1 VAAAPVVAARNT
13 PSGGGM
19 NPFSAPILRPVATT
33 LLALGVMLLGVVA
46 YRHMPIAALPS
57 VDRPTIGIW
66 AGLPGASADT
76 IATSLAQPMERQVGI
91 IPGIMEMG
99 SFSATGGTQITVQ
112 FDLSRDIDAAAT
124 AILAAI
130 NIAGPNLPKDLPQ
143 PPVYWKANPSGWA
156 VIAISLTSDTIEPKV
171 MYDYADSVIAQKLSQ
186 LPGVAKVNV
195 AGAERPAVRI
205 RASPRLMASM
215 NLSLEEVRQAVRAA
229 TMNLPKGTIEADG
242 STWTI
247 AANDQLFRAAEY
259 RDITVAWRNGAP
271 IRLGD
276 VAEVVNSVINTR
288 LAGWYDDQ
296 PGVSLWVMK
305 QPDANVVETV
315 DAVKAALVQIERW
328 LPPAVKLHIV
338 YDRTL
343 LIRASI
349 ADVQATILLAIVLVV
364 AVIALF
370 LKRVALTVIP
380 ALTIPIALA
389 ATMAAMKA
397 LGYTLDNL
405 SLMALTVGVGFIVD
419 DAVIV
424 VENIL
429 RRREEGEAALPAALN
444 GTRQIGFTIVAI
456 TAALVAALIPVLFM
470 PDVVGRYFREFGLTL
485 VAVIVFSA
493 AVSLTLTPMLCS
505 RLLTRASYG
514 ARRVTRAAVL
524 CSAGYAASLAWML
537 RHRAIA
543 LVLTAAVAA
552 GTVSLYLALPKSFM
566 PTQDTGIL
574 YVRAITLAN
583 VSFAAMQKIQREVIT
598 AILAD
603 PAVDGLSSYIGTDN
617 GSVLSSGQ
625 IMVGL
630 KPLDQRG
637 VSVQQV
643 VDRLRERMTQIES
656 VRVFFTPVQDLA
668 LGVQGSASR
677 YQYTLTAEDPVRLYQ
692 WADLMRRRMAGM
704 RDVFIDTIGDNEES
718 GLETTLEAD
727 RVRAAA
733 LGVTPLAIDN
743 TLYDA
748 FGQRQIRT
756 IYLPT
761 NYSRV
766 ILEVDRAAQAD
777 PSSLQHVFVPG
788 TAGKEVPLAAV
799 TRPKRQHGTMWLRHD
814 GQFPSVTISFDT
826 APGVSIGDA
835 IAAIHQLETTIHLP
849 DDIRAGFRGEAGEA
863 AKTGGR
869 QLALFLVAV
878 FAVYIVLGMLYESF
892 AHPLTIL
899 SALPS
904 AAFGALLAL
913 WATGTPFTLMTTI
926 ACILVVGMAMRNTVM
941 MVDFALAAQR
951 GDGFSPREAI
961 VQAARLRAR
970 PIVMTT
976 LAAALSAVP
985 LALGTGPG
993 HEIRQPVG
1001 IALVGG
1007 LLVSQL
1013 LTFYTTPVVY
1023 LVIDRLRPP
1032 ARNRKASA
1040 PTLNRAVPEHY
1051 E

>member
-1 VAAAPVVAARNT
+1 
-13 PSGGGM
+13 M

-33 LLALGVMLLGVVA
+33 LLALGVLLLGVVA
-46 YRHMPIAALPS
+46 YTHMPIAALPS
-57 VDRPTIGIW
+57 VDRPTIGVW

-76 IATSLAQPMERQVGI
+76 IATSLAQPLERQLGI
-91 IPGIMEMG
+91 IPGIVEMG

-112 FDLSRDIDAAAT
+112 FDLARDIDAAAT
-124 AILAAI
+124 AVLAAI
-130 NIAGPNLPKDLPQ
+130 NTAAPNLPKDLPQ

-156 VIAISLTSDTIEPKV
+156 VIAISLTSDIVEPKV

-205 RASPRLMASM
+205 RASPRQLAGM
-215 NLSLEEVRQAVRAA
+215 NLSLEQVRQAVRAA
-229 TMNLPKGTIEADG
+229 TMNLPKGTIAADG
-242 STWTI
+242 STWLI
-247 AANDQLFRAAEY
+247 GANDQLFRAAEY
-259 RDITVAWRNGAP
+259 RDLTVAWRNGAP
-271 IRLGD
+271 VRLGD
-276 VAEVVNSVINTR
+276 VADVVNSVINTR

-315 DAVKAALVQIERW
+315 DAVKAALAQIERW
-328 LPPAVKLHIV
+328 LPPAVKVHIV

-349 ADVQATILLAIVLVV
+349 ADVQATIALAIVLVIVVV
-364 AVIALF
+364 AFF
-370 LKRVALTVIP
+370 LKRLALTAIP
-380 ALTIPIALA
+380 ALTIPVALA
-389 ATMAAMKA
+389 ATIAAMKL

-424 VENIL
+424 IENIL
-429 RRREEGEAALPAALN
+429 RRREEGEAARAAALN

-456 TAALVAALIPVLFM
+456 TAALIAALIPVLFM
-470 PDVVGRYFREFGLTL
+470 PDVVGRYFREFGMTL

-493 AVSLTLTPMLCS
+493 VVSLTLTPMLCDRFLQHS
-505 RLLTRASYG
+505 TLG
-514 ARRVTRAAVL
+514 ARRVTRAAAL
-524 CSAGYAASLAWML
+524 CAAGYAKSLAWML

-543 LVLTAAVAA
+543 LLLTLGIAG
-552 GTVSLYLALPKSFM
+552 GTVSLYLALPKAFM

-583 VSFAAMQKIQREVIT
+583 VSFAAMQKIQREVIA
-598 AILAD
+598 AILDD

-617 GSVLSSGQ
+617 GSALSNGQ

-630 KPLDQRG
+630 KPLDERHA
-637 VSVQQV
+637 SVEHV
-643 VDRLRERMTQIES
+643 VDRLRDRMAHIES

-677 YQYTLTAEDPVRLYQ
+677 YQYTLTGEDPARLYQ

-704 RDVFIDTIGDNEES
+704 RDTFIDVIGDNEES
-718 GLETTLEAD
+718 GLEATLEAD
-727 RVRAAA
+727 RVQAAA
-733 LGVTPLAIDN
+733 RGVTPLAIDN

-777 PSSLQHVFVPG
+777 PSALQHVFVPG
-788 TAGKEVPLAAV
+788 TGGKEVPLAAV
-799 TRPKRQHGTMWLRHD
+799 TRPKRQHGTMWFHHD
-814 GQFPSVTISFDT
+814 GPFPSVTISFDT
-826 APGVSIGDA
+826 APGISIGDA
-835 IAAIHQLETTIHLP
+835 VTAIGKLETTVHLP

-863 AKTGGR
+863 TKTAGR
-869 QLALFLVAV
+869 QLALFLIAV

-913 WATGTPFTLMTTI
+913 WATATPFTLMTTI

-941 MVDFALAAQR
+941 MVDFALAGER
-951 GDGFSPREAI
+951 VEGMSPQEA
-961 VQAARLRAR
+961 VLRAARLRAR

-976 LAAALSAVP
+976 LAAALSAIP

-1007 LLVSQL
+1007 LIVSQL
-1013 LTFYTTPVVY
+1013 LTLYTTPIVY
-1023 LVIDRLRPP
+1023 LVIDGLRPT
-1032 ARNRKASA
+1032 RGRRVRINLRRRR
-1040 PTLNRAVPEHY
+1040 PTQIQHEQF
-1051 E
+1051 

>member
-1 VAAAPVVAARNT
+1 
-13 PSGGGM
+13 M

-33 LLALGVMLLGVVA
+33 LLALGVLLLGLVA

-57 VDRPTIGIW
+57 VDRPTIGVW

-76 IATSLAQPMERQVGI
+76 IATSLAQPLERQIGI
-91 IPGIMEMG
+91 IPGIAEMG
-99 SFSATGGTQITVQ
+99 SFSATGGTNITVQ
-112 FDLSRDIDAAAT
+112 FDLTKDLDSAAT
-124 AILAAI
+124 AVLAAI
-130 NIAGPNLPKDLPQ
+130 NAAGPNLPKDLPQ

-156 VIAISLTSDTIEPKV
+156 VIAISLTSDTVEPKV
-171 MYDYADSVIAQKLSQ
+171 MYDYADSVIAEKLSQ
-186 LPGVAKVNV
+186 LPGVAKVTV

-205 RASPRLMASM
+205 RASPRLLASM
-215 NLSLEEVRQAVRAA
+215 NLSLEQIRQAVRAA
-229 TMNLPKGTIEADG
+229 TMNLPKGTIDSDG
-242 STWTI
+242 STWLI
-247 AANDQLFRAAEY
+247 GANDQLYRAAEY
-259 RDITVAWRNGAP
+259 RDIVVAWRNGAP
-271 IRLGD
+271 VRLGD

-315 DAVKAALVQIERW
+315 DAVKDALVQIERW
-328 LPPAVKLHIV
+328 LPPAIKVHTV

-349 ADVQATILLAIVLVV
+349 ADVQATIGLAIVLVI
-364 AVIALF
+364 AVVALF
-370 LKRVALTVIP
+370 LKRVALTAIP
-380 ALTIPIALA
+380 VLTIPVALA
-389 ATMAAMKA
+389 ATIAAMKA

-405 SLMALTVGVGFIVD
+405 SLMALTVGVGFVVD

-424 VENIL
+424 VENIM
-429 RRREEGEAALPAALN
+429 RRREKGEAARTATLN
-444 GTRQIGFTIVAI
+444 GTKQIGFTIIAI

-470 PDVVGRYFREFGLTL
+470 PDVVGRYFREFGMTL

-493 AVSLTLTPMLCS
+493 VVSLTVTPMLCGVLLS
-505 RLLTRASYG
+505 RPTFE
-514 ARRVTRAAVL
+514 ARPTSWIAAR
-524 CSAGYAASLAWML
+524 CAAAYTASLGWML
-537 RHRAIA
+537 RRRTIA
-543 LVLTAAVAA
+543 LLVTLGVAA
-552 GTVSLYLALPKSFM
+552 GSVSAYLALPKAFM

-583 VSFAAMQKIQREVIT
+583 VSFAAMQKIQREVIA
-598 AILAD
+598 AILDD

-617 GSVLSSGQ
+617 GSSLSSGQ

-630 KPLDQRG
+630 KPLDKRR
-637 VSVQQV
+637 VSVEQV
-643 VDRLRERMTQIES
+643 VDRLRGRMAHLES

-677 YQYTLTAEDPVRLYQ
+677 YQYTLTAEDPNRLYQ
-692 WADLMRRRMAGM
+692 WADLLRRRMAGQ
-704 RDVFIDTIGDNEES
+704 RDTFVDVIGDNEES
-718 GLETTLEAD
+718 GLEATLEAD
-727 RVRAAA
+727 RLKAAA

-761 NYSRV
+761 NFSRV

-777 PSSLQHVFVPG
+777 PSSLQHVYVPG
-788 TAGKEVPLAAV
+788 TAGKEVPLLAV
-799 TRPKRQHGTMWLRHD
+799 TRTTRHHGTMWLRHD

-826 APGVSIGDA
+826 AHGVDIGAAIDA
-835 IAAIHQLETTIHLP
+835 IRKLETAIHLP
-849 DDIRAGFRGEAGEA
+849 DDIRTGFRGEAGEA
-863 AKTGGR
+863 AKNGGR
-869 QLALFLVAV
+869 QLALFLIAV

-904 AAFGALLAL
+904 AALGALLAL
-913 WATGTPFTLMTTI
+913 WATATPFTLMTTI

-941 MVDFALAAQR
+941 MVDFALSAER
-951 GDGFSPREAI
+951 IEGLSPAEAI
-961 VQAARLRAR
+961 VRAARLRAR

-976 LAAALSAVP
+976 LAAALSAFP

-1007 LLVSQL
+1007 LAVSQL
-1013 LTFYTTPVVY
+1013 LTLYTTPVIY
-1023 LVIDRLRPP
+1023 LLVNRLRTVR
-1032 ARNRKASA
+1032 AFRAHA
-1040 PTLNRAVPEHY
+1040 PRVANTGRS
-1051 E
+1051 

>member
-1 VAAAPVVAARNT
+1 
-13 PSGGGM
+13 M

-33 LLALGVMLLGVVA
+33 LLALGVLLLGLVA
-46 YRHMPIAALPS
+46 YLRMPIAALPS
-57 VDRPTIGIW
+57 VDRPTIGTW

-76 IATSLAQPMERQVGI
+76 IAISLAQPLERQIGI
-91 IPGIMEMG
+91 IPGIAEMG

-112 FDLSRDIDAAAT
+112 FELGRDIDAASA
-124 AILAAI
+124 AVQAAI
-130 NIAGPNLPKDLPQ
+130 NTAGPNLPKDLPQ
-143 PPVYWKANPSGWA
+143 PPVHWKANPSGWA
-156 VIAISLTSDTIEPKV
+156 VIAIALTSDIVEPKQ

-205 RASPRLMASM
+205 RAAPRLLASM
-215 NLSLEEVRQAVRAA
+215 NLSLEQVRQAVRAA
-229 TMNLPKGTIEADG
+229 TMNLPKGGISASG
-242 STWTI
+242 LTWMI
-247 AANDQLFRAAEY
+247 GANDQLFTAAEY

-271 IRLGD
+271 VRLGD
-276 VAEVVNSVINTR
+276 VAEVVDSVINTR
-288 LAGWYDDQ
+288 LAGWYNDQ
-296 PGVSLWVMK
+296 PGVLLWVFK

-315 DAVKAALVQIERW
+315 DAVKAALAQIERW
-328 LPPAVKLHIV
+328 LPPAVKVHVV

-349 ADVQATILLAIVLVV
+349 ADVQATIALAIVLVV
-364 AVIALF
+364 TVVALF
-370 LKRVALTVIP
+370 LKRLTLTLIP
-380 ALTIPIALA
+380 AVTIPVALA
-389 ATMAAMKA
+389 ATVSAMKII
-397 LGYTLDNL
+397 GYTLDNL

-424 VENIL
+424 IENIL
-429 RRREEGEAALPAALN
+429 RRREDGEGALPAALN

-485 VAVIVFSA
+485 VLVIVFSA
-493 AVSLTLTPMLCS
+493 AVSLTLTPMLCGRFLS
-505 RLLTRASYG
+505 DAAFR
-514 ARRVTRAAVL
+514 ARRTTRRAMAL
-524 CSAGYAASLAWML
+524 AGFYAASLAWMV

-543 LVLTAAVAA
+543 LIVTLGVAG
-552 GTVSLYLALPKSFM
+552 GTLSLYFAIPKAFM

-574 YVRAITLAN
+574 YVRVITLAN
-583 VSFAAMQKIQREVIT
+583 VSFTAMKKIQREVIT
-598 AILAD
+598 AILDD
-603 PAVDGLSSYIGTDN
+603 PAVAGLSSYIGTDN

-625 IMVGL
+625 MMVGL
-630 KPLDQRG
+630 KSPEERR

-643 VDRLRERMTQIES
+643 IDRLRERITHIES

-677 YQYTLTAEDPVRLYQ
+677 YQYTLTADDPVRLYQ
-692 WADLMRRRMAGM
+692 WADLMRRRIAGM
-704 RDVFIDTIGDNEES
+704 RGTFVDVIGDNEES
-718 GLETTLEAD
+718 GLEATLEAD

-733 LGVTPLAIDN
+733 MGVTPLAIDN

-756 IYLPT
+756 IYLPRDF
-761 NYSRV
+761 SRV

-777 PSSLQHVFVPG
+777 PSVLQNVFVPG
-788 TAGKEVPLAAV
+788 SRGKEVPLAAV
-799 TRPKRQHGTMWLRHD
+799 TQLKRKHGTMWMRHD

-826 APGVSIGDA
+826 APGVSIGQA
-835 IAAIHQLETTIHLP
+835 IAAIRQLETTVHLS

-869 QLALFLVAV
+869 QLALFLIAVA
-878 FAVYIVLGMLYESF
+878 AVYIVLGMLYESF

-913 WATGTPFTLMTTI
+913 WATATPFTLMTTI
-926 ACILVVGMAMRNTVM
+926 ACILVVGMAMRNTVL
-941 MVDFALAAQR
+941 MVDFALDGERGAGLAPEAA
-951 GDGFSPREAI
+951 I
-961 VQAARLRAR
+961 LLAAKLRVR

-976 LAAALSAVP
+976 LAAALSALP

-1001 IALVGG
+1001 LALVGG

-1013 LTFYTTPVVY
+1013 LTLYTTPVVY
-1023 LVIDRLRPP
+1023 LAIDRLRH
-1032 ARNRKASA
+1032 SA
-1040 PTLNRAVPEHY
+1040 TPRRRHLGVVDAGE
-1051 E
+1051 

>member
-1 VAAAPVVAARNT
+1 
-13 PSGGGM
+13 M

-33 LLALGVMLLGVVA
+33 LLALGVMLLGIVA

-91 IPGIMEMG
+91 IPGIVEMG

-112 FDLSRDIDAAAT
+112 FDLARDIDAAAT

-130 NIAGPNLPKDLPQ
+130 NTAGPNLPKDLPQ

-156 VIAISLTSDTIEPKV
+156 VIAISLTSDIVEPKV

-259 RDITVAWRNGAP
+259 RDVTVAWRNGAP

-349 ADVQATILLAIVLVV
+349 ADVQATILLAIVLVI

-380 ALTIPIALA
+380 ALTIPVALA
-389 ATMAAMKA
+389 ATMAAMKL

-429 RRREEGEAALPAALN
+429 RRREAGEAALPATLN

-493 AVSLTLTPMLCS
+493 AISLTLTPMLCG

-514 ARRVTRAAVL
+514 ARRATRAAAL
-524 CSAGYAASLAWML
+524 CAAGYAASLAWML
-537 RHRAIA
+537 RHRAIG
-543 LVLTAAVAA
+543 LLMTVGVAA

-583 VSFAAMQKIQREVIT
+583 VSFAAMQKIQREVI
-598 AILAD
+598 AEILAD

-630 KPLDQRG
+630 KPLDQRR

-643 VDRLRERMTQIES
+643 VDRLRERMTHIES

-692 WADLMRRRMAGM
+692 WADLMRRRMTGM
-704 RDVFIDTIGDNEES
+704 RNTFVDVIGDNEES

-733 LGVTPLAIDN
+733 LGVTPAAIDN

-799 TRPKRQHGTMWLRHD
+799 TQPKRQHGTMWLRHD

-826 APGVSIGDA
+826 APGISIGDA
-835 IAAIHQLETTIHLP
+835 IAAIRQLETTIHLP

-869 QLALFLVAV
+869 QLALFLIAV

-913 WATGTPFTLMTTI
+913 WITSTPFTLMTTI

-941 MVDFALAAQR
+941 MVDFALAGER
-951 GDGFSPREAI
+951 LDGLSSREAI
-961 VQAARLRAR
+961 VRAARLRSR

-985 LALGTGPG
+985 LALGAGPG

-1007 LLVSQL
+1007 LIVSQL
-1013 LTFYTTPVVY
+1013 LTLYTTPVIY
-1023 LVIDRLRPP
+1023 LFIDRWRLA
-1032 ARNRKASA
+1032 ARGPRQY
-1040 PTLNRAVPEHY
+1040 P
-1051 E
+1051 

>member
-1 VAAAPVVAARNT
+1 VAAAAIASDDTNT
-13 PSGGGM
+13 GTGV

-33 LLALGVMLLGVVA
+33 LLAAGVLMLGVVA
-46 YRHMPIAALPS
+46 YMHMPIAALPS

-76 IATSLAQPMERQVGI
+76 IATALAQPLERQVGI
-91 IPGIMEMG
+91 IPGIAEMG

-112 FDLSRDIDAAAT
+112 FDLARDIDAAAT
-124 AILAAI
+124 AVLAAI
-130 NIAGPNLPKDLPQ
+130 NTAGPNLPKDLPQ
-143 PPVYWKANPSGWA
+143 PAVYWKANPSGWA
-156 VIAISLTSDTIEPKV
+156 VIAISLTSDTVEPKV

-205 RASPRLMASM
+205 RALPRLLASM
-215 NLSLEEVRQAVRAA
+215 NVSLEQVRQAVRAA
-229 TMNLPKGTIEADG
+229 TMNLPKGTIAADG
-242 STWTI
+242 NTWLVG
-247 AANDQLFRAAEY
+247 ANDQLFQAAEY
-259 RDITVAWRNGAP
+259 RDIVVDWRNGAP
-271 IRLGD
+271 VRLGD
-276 VAEVVNSVINTR
+276 IAEVVNSVINTR

-296 PGVSLWVMK
+296 PGVSLWIMK
-305 QPDANVVETV
+305 QPDANVVATV

-328 LPPAVKLHIV
+328 LPPAVKVHIV

-349 ADVQATILLAIVLVV
+349 ADVQATISVAIVLVI
-364 AVIALF
+364 AVVALF
-370 LKRVALTVIP
+370 LKRVALTIIP
-380 ALTIPIALA
+380 ALTIPVALA
-389 ATMAAMKA
+389 ATVAVMKF

-424 VENIL
+424 IENIL
-429 RRREEGEAALPAALN
+429 RHREEGEAALPAALN
-444 GTRQIGFTIVAI
+444 GTRQIGFTILAI
-456 TAALVAALIPVLFM
+456 TAALIAALIPVLFM

-493 AVSLTLTPMLCS
+493 LVSLTLTPMLCGRFLS
-505 RLLTRASYG
+505 RSVFGTRRTTQAVAVCA
-514 ARRVTRAAVL
+514 AR
-524 CSAGYAASLAWML
+524 YAASLIWML
-537 RHRAIA
+537 KHRAIA
-543 LVLTAAVAA
+543 LVAIGGVAS
-552 GTVSLYLALPKSFM
+552 GTLSLYLALPKAFM

-574 YVRAITLAN
+574 YVRAVTLAN
-583 VSFAAMQKIQREVIT
+583 VSFAAMQKIQRDVIA
-598 AILAD
+598 AILDD

-625 IMVGL
+625 MMVGL
-630 KPLDQRG
+630 KPLDERRA
-637 VSVQQV
+637 SVQQV
-643 VDRLRERMTQIES
+643 IDRLRERMTHLES
-656 VRVFFTPVQDLA
+656 VRVFLTPVQDLV

-677 YQYTLTAEDPVRLYQ
+677 YQYTLTAEDPVRLYR
-692 WADLMRRRMAGM
+692 WADLMRKRMAAM
-704 RDVFIDTIGDNEES
+704 RDAFVDVIGDNEES
-718 GLETTLEAD
+718 GLEATLEAD

-756 IYLPT
+756 IYLPA
-761 NYSRV
+761 NFSRV
-766 ILEVDRAAQAD
+766 ILEADPAAQAD
-777 PSSLQHVFVPG
+777 PSSLEHVFVPG
-788 TAGKEVPLAAV
+788 TVGKEVPLAAV
-799 TRPKRQHGTMWLRHD
+799 TRTKRQHGAMWLRHD

-826 APGVSIGDA
+826 APDISVGDA
-835 IAAIHQLETTIHLP
+835 TAAIHRIETTIHLP

-863 AKTGGR
+863 TKSAGR
-869 QLALFLVAV
+869 QLALFLIAV

-941 MVDFALAAQR
+941 MVDFALAAER
-951 GDGFSPREAI
+951 ADGLSPNDAI
-961 VQAARLRAR
+961 LRAARLRAR

-976 LAAALSAVP
+976 LAAALSAIP

-1001 IALVGG
+1001 VALIGG
-1007 LLVSQL
+1007 LIVSQL
-1013 LTFYTTPVVY
+1013 LTLYTTPVIYV
-1023 LVIDRLRPP
+1023 VIARLSAAHGR
-1032 ARNRKASA
+1032 ARS
-1040 PTLNRAVPEHY
+1040 
-1051 E
+1051 

>member
-1 VAAAPVVAARNT
+1 
-13 PSGGGM
+13 M

-33 LLALGVMLLGVVA
+33 LLALGVLLLGVVA
-46 YRHMPIAALPS
+46 YTHMPIAALPS

-66 AGLPGASADT
+66 SGLPGASADT
-76 IATSLAQPMERQVGI
+76 IASSLAQPLERQIGI
-91 IPGIMEMG
+91 IPGIAEMG

-112 FDLSRDIDAAAT
+112 FELARDIDAAA
-124 AILAAI
+124 AAVQAAI
-130 NIAGPNLPKDLPQ
+130 NAAEPNLPKDLPQ

-156 VIAISLTSDTIEPKV
+156 VIAISLTSDIVEPKV

-205 RASPRLMASM
+205 RASPRLLANM
-215 NLSLEEVRQAVRAA
+215 NLSLEQVRQAVRAA
-229 TMNLPKGTIEADG
+229 TMNLPKGTIAADG
-242 STWTI
+242 STWSVG
-247 AANDQLFRAAEY
+247 ADDQLFRAAEY

-271 IRLGD
+271 LRLGD
-276 VAEVVNSVINTR
+276 VAEVVDSVINTR

-315 DAVKAALVQIERW
+315 DAVKAALIQIESW
-328 LPPAVKLHIV
+328 LPPAIKLHIV

-349 ADVQATILLAIVLVV
+349 ADVQATIILAIVLVITV
-364 AVIALF
+364 VALF
-370 LKRVALTVIP
+370 LKRLSLTVIP
-380 ALTIPIALA
+380 ALTIPVALA
-389 ATMAAMKA
+389 ATVTAMKA
-397 LGYTLDNL
+397 IGYTLDNL

-424 VENIL
+424 IENIL
-429 RRREEGEAALPAALN
+429 RRRDEGEGAASAALN
-444 GTRQIGFTIVAI
+444 GTRQIGFTILAI

-470 PDVVGRYFREFGLTL
+470 PDVVGRYFREFGMTL

-493 AVSLTLTPMLCS
+493 IVSLTLTPMLCR
-505 RLLTRASYG
+505 RLLSEAASG
-514 ARRVTRAAVL
+514 TRRVTWAAT
-524 CSAGYAASLAWML
+524 AYAASLGWML
-537 RHRAIA
+537 QHRGIA
-543 LVLTAAVAA
+543 LLLTLGVAG
-552 GTVSLYLALPKSFM
+552 GTVSIYLALPKAFM

-574 YVRAITLAN
+574 YLRAITLAN
-583 VSFAAMQKIQREVIT
+583 VSFTAMQKIQREVIA
-598 AILAD
+598 AILDD
-603 PAVDGLSSYIGTDN
+603 PAIEGLSSYIGTDN

-630 KPLDQRG
+630 KPLDQRR

-643 VDRLRERMTQIES
+643 VDRLRDRMAHIES

-677 YQYTLTAEDPVRLYQ
+677 YQYTLTAEDPVQLYR
-692 WADLMRRRMAGM
+692 WADLMRRRIAAM
-704 RDVFIDTIGDNEES
+704 RDTFVDVIGDNEES
-718 GLETTLEAD
+718 GLEATLEAD

-733 LGVTPLAIDN
+733 LGVTPLGIDN

-748 FGQRQIRT
+748 FGQRQIKT
-756 IYLPT
+756 IYLPH
-761 NYSRV
+761 NFSRV

-777 PSSLQHVFVPG
+777 PSVLQHVFVPG
-788 TAGKEVPLAAV
+788 TAGKEVPLAALTKL
-799 TRPKRQHGTMWLRHD
+799 TRRHGTMWMRHD

-826 APGVSIGDA
+826 APGISIGKA
-835 IAAIHQLETTIHLP
+835 IAVIRQLETTVHLP

-863 AKTGGR
+863 AKTGNR
-869 QLALFLVAV
+869 QLALFLIAV

-899 SALPS
+899 SVLPS

-913 WATGTPFTLMTTI
+913 WLTATPFTLMTTI
-926 ACILVVGMAMRNTVM
+926 ACILVVGMAMRNAVM
-941 MVDFALAAQR
+941 MVDFALAAER
-951 GDGFSPREAI
+951 NEGLSPQQAI
-961 VQAARLRAR
+961 LRAAQSRAR

-993 HEIRQPVG
+993 YEIRQPVG
-1001 IALVGG
+1001 IAVVGG
-1007 LLVSQL
+1007 LIASQL
-1013 LTFYTTPVVY
+1013 LTLYTTPAVY
-1023 LVIDRLRPP
+1023 LMISRLRQ
-1032 ARNRKASA
+1032 AA
-1040 PTLNRAVPEHY
+1040 TGAVVDAAG
-1051 E
+1051 

>member
-1 VAAAPVVAARNT
+1 
-13 PSGGGM
+13 M
-19 NPFSAPILRPVATT
+19 NPFRAPILRPVATT
-33 LLALGVMLLGVVA
+33 LLALGVLLLGVVA
-46 YRHMPIAALPS
+46 YTHMPIAALPS

-76 IATSLAQPMERQVGI
+76 IATSVAQPLERQIGI
-91 IPGIMEMG
+91 IPGIAEMG
-99 SFSATGGTQITVQ
+99 SFSATGGTNITVQ
-112 FDLSRDIDAAAT
+112 FDLTRDIDAAAT
-124 AILAAI
+124 AVLAAI
-130 NIAGPNLPKDLPQ
+130 NTALPNLPKDLPQ
-143 PPVYWKANPSGWA
+143 PPVYWKTNPSGWA
-156 VIAISLTSDTIEPKV
+156 VIAISLTSETVEPKV
-171 MYDYADSVIAQKLSQ
+171 MYDYADSVIAEKLSQ
-186 LPGVAKVNV
+186 LPGVAKVAV

-205 RASPRLMASM
+205 RASPRLLASM
-215 NLSLEEVRQAVRAA
+215 NLSLEQIRQSVRAA
-229 TMNLPKGTIEADG
+229 TMNLPKGTIAADG
-242 STWTI
+242 DTWLI
-247 AANDQLFRAAEY
+247 GANDQLFRAAEY

-271 IRLGD
+271 VRLGD

-315 DAVKAALVQIERW
+315 DAVKAALVQIQRW
-328 LPPAVKLHIV
+328 LPPAVKVHIV

-349 ADVQATILLAIVLVV
+349 ADVQATIGLAIVLVI
-364 AVIALF
+364 AVVALF
-370 LKRVALTVIP
+370 LKRVVLTVIP
-380 ALTIPIALA
+380 ALTIPVALA
-389 ATMAAMKA
+389 ATIAAMKA
-397 LGYTLDNL
+397 MGYTLDNL
-405 SLMALTVGVGFIVD
+405 SLMALTVGVGFVVD

-424 VENIL
+424 VENIM
-429 RRREEGEAALPAALN
+429 RRREEGEAARTATLN
-444 GTRQIGFTIVAI
+444 GTKQIGFTIIAI
-456 TAALVAALIPVLFM
+456 TAALIAALIPVLFM
-470 PDVVGRYFREFGLTL
+470 PDVVGRYFREFGMTL

-493 AVSLTLTPMLCS
+493 VVSLTVTPMLCGVLLS
-505 RLLTRASYG
+505 RPTFE
-514 ARRVTRAAVL
+514 ARRPTRVAVFCAA
-524 CSAGYAASLAWML
+524 AYAASLGWML
-537 RHRAIA
+537 RRRLIA
-543 LVLTAAVAA
+543 LLITLGVAA
-552 GTVSLYLALPKSFM
+552 GTVTVYLALPKAFM

-583 VSFAAMQKIQREVIT
+583 VSFAAMQKIQREVIQ
-598 AILAD
+598 AILDD

-617 GSVLSSGQ
+617 GSALSSGQ

-630 KPLDQRG
+630 KPLDERRVG
-637 VSVQQV
+637 VEKV
-643 VDRLRERMTQIES
+643 VDRLRDRMAHIES

-677 YQYTLTAEDPVRLYQ
+677 YQYTLTAEDPEKLYQ
-692 WADLMRRRMAGM
+692 WADLLRRRMAGM
-704 RDVFIDTIGDNEES
+704 RDTFVDVISDNEES
-718 GLETTLEAD
+718 GLEATLEAD
-727 RVRAAA
+727 RLKASA

-761 NYSRV
+761 NFSRV

-777 PSSLQHVFVPG
+777 PESLQHVFVPG
-788 TAGKEVPLAAV
+788 TAGKEVPLIAV
-799 TRPKRQHGTMWLRHD
+799 TRTTRHHGTMWLRHD
-814 GQFPSVTISFDT
+814 GQFPSATISFDT
-826 APGVSIGDA
+826 APGVDLGAAMEA
-835 IAAIHQLETTIHLP
+835 IRKLQTAIHLP

-863 AKTGGR
+863 AKSGSR
-869 QLALFLVAV
+869 QLGLFLIAV

-904 AAFGALLAL
+904 AALGALLAL

-941 MVDFALAAQR
+941 MVDFALAAER
-951 GDGFSPREAI
+951 GEGLSPQDAI
-961 VQAARLRAR
+961 LRAARLRAR

-1013 LTFYTTPVVY
+1013 LTLYTTPVVY
-1023 LVIDRLRPP
+1023 LLIDQLRHGISG
-1032 ARNRKASA
+1032 RKANVRLA
-1040 PTLNRAVPEHY
+1040 AKGNLLDDYPPGWG
-1051 E
+1051 